1 MNARWS
7 VPLVVWSAAALA
19 QGVRAPPEIRAI
31 EDQCRKG
38 LAAACTN
45 AGVIYHEGMSVPRD
59 SVKGVEL
66 FRRACSGGDPRG
78 CSNLGI
84 THVKESLTEQEAVTA
99 VRLLERGCQGSDALG

>member
-1 MNARWS
+1 M
-7 VPLVVWSAAALA
+7 WSAAALA
-19 QGVRAPPEIRAI
+19 QEVRAPPEIRAI

-38 LAAACTN
+38 MAAACTN

-59 SVKGVEL
+59 AVKGVEL

-84 THVKESLTEQEAVTA
+84 TYVKETITEQEAVPA
-99 VRLLERGCQGSDALG
+99 VRLLERGCTGNDAL